1 MSIIYRTT
9 MRPTKLEL
17 LETWLPSQPWYV
29 SGAER
34 AALVMAGGFR
44 LDDPAGEVGVEFMAV
59 TDKAGGEPVT
69 YQVPM
74 TYRAA
79 PLAGAD
85 DGLIGTSDHGVLG
98 KRWIY
103 DATHDPVAIA
113 QTYALV
119 TGRAQPQD
127 RSESDTADRTVGVR
141 AATGAPAEDAGIG
154 EVRHGSRSS
163 DVDLA
168 LPGDGLLRLRFPR
181 APRPDDV
188 PETEDWLGHVSVSWT
203 DLDGGPQRGLWCAL
217 VDGSVD
223 GGE

>member
-34 AALVMAGGFR
+34 VALVNAGGFR
-44 LDDPAGEVGVEFMAV
+44 LDDPAGEVGIEFMAV
-59 TDKAGGEPVT
+59 TDKAGEPVT
-69 YQVPM
+69 YQVPV

-127 RSESDTADRTVGVR
+127 QNDSDTADGTVGVR
-141 AATGAPAEDAGIG
+141 EATEAPANDAGLG
-154 EVRHGSRSS
+154 EVRHGPRSS

-168 LPGDGLLRLRFPR
+168 LPQDGLLRLRFLR
-181 APRPDDV
+181 VPRPDDV
-188 PETEDWLGHVSVSWT
+188 PETEGALGHVTVSWA

-217 VDGSVD
+217 EGGLVDGR
-223 GGE
+223 E